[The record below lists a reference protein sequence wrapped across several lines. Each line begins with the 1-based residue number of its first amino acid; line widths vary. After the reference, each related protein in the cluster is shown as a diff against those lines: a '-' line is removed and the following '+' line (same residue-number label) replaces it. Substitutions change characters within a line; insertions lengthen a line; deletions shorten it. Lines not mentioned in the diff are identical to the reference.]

1 MSEQA
6 SRLQHIQIFAHIWG
20 AIYLFHVQPGLS
32 VNQYN
37 WEQMFLNALPD
48 VERASDNAALHAI
61 LNTRLQ
67 LLGSFH
73 LRRVHEGWNEDGYPY
88 VYRQTIETGDEPQC
102 FSSPEAF
109 MDRFLGNI
117 NTGGNQILLLRGDGG
132 GSQECRTSFDFSTH
146 LNPLPSTSSEHCPG
160 GKCTT
165 LLSRAQRIFGV
176 CKLWIILLYFAP
188 HFPPNERDP
197 EMLLSEWISRVE
209 AAENIRDYYQ
219 VLETIAN
226 QLHDLHAGVHS
237 LHEVPPEEVENPSL
251 QRELRLKM
259 PPAGCPWIGGTQ
271 YLRALTDNLVYM
283 MPFVMP
289 DVMSLKETFALIRNT
304 NGLILELRGYP
315 QMHFQHELVRCLC
328 QTLVQSPRYEI
339 PVVREPDVRKRTWK
353 LIKYTIQ
360 PDGCAV
366 YDKPVVALIDE
377 TTQSSAEDFCMY
389 LKIAGRVTFIGRPT
403 AGCVGNATYVNLP
416 GGIRFSFTGMRVT
429 WPDGSPVWNIGVLP
443 DVPVELTRAGSNMGR
458 DEILAKGLEILQTM
472 TLK

>member
-6 SRLQHIQIFAHIWG
+6 SRLQHIKTFAHIWG
-20 AIYLFHVQPGLS
+20 AVYLFHVQSRSP
-32 VNQYN
+32 VNQYD
-37 WEQMFLNALPD
+37 WEQVFLYTLPD
-48 VERASDNAALHAI
+48 VERASDTTALHAI

-67 LLGSFH
+67 LPGSFH

-88 VYRQTIETGDEPQC
+88 VYRQTIETSDEPHC
-102 FSSPEAF
+102 FTSPEVF

-117 NTGGNQILLLRGDGG
+117 DTGGNQIPLLRGDRD
-132 GSQECRTSFDFSTH
+132 GSQECGTSSDFSTH
-146 LNPLPSTSSEHCPG
+146 FDPFPSTSSEHCPG
-160 GKCTT
+160 GKFTT

-188 HFPPNERDP
+188 HFPPNGRDP
-197 EMLLSEWISRVE
+197 ETLLSDWISGVE

-219 VLETIAN
+219 VLETIAK
-226 QLHDLHAGVHS
+226 QLHDRHAGVHS
-237 LHEVPPEEVENPSL
+237 LHEVSPEEVENPL
-251 QRELRLKM
+251 LHRELRPKV

-283 MPFVMP
+283 TPFVMP
-289 DVMSLKETFALIRNT
+289 DVMSLKETFALIQNT

-328 QTLVQSPRYEI
+328 QTPVQSPRYEI
-339 PVVREPDVRKRTWK
+339 PVVREPDVRKCTWK

-360 PDGCAV
+360 PHGRTI

-389 LKIAGRVTFIGRPT
+389 LKIASRVTFVGRPT

-429 WPDGSPVWNIGVLP
+429 WPDGSPIWNIGVLA
-443 DVPVELTRAGSNMGR
+443 DVPVEPTRAGINMGR